1 MVEYVCLIFM
11 ILTSISQKRFVS
23 VEKSQKNISY
33 ATNYERNN
41 HAKVSHD
48 KLLIISN
55 SPHELYKF
63 NAEKLAKVTEQMYFC
78 I

>member
-11 ILTSISQKRFVS
+11 ILTSVSQKRFVS

-48 KLLIISN
+48 KLLIITIPPPANYINLMPKS
-55 SPHELYKF
+55 LQK
-63 NAEKLAKVTEQMYFC
+63 
-78 I
+78 

>member
-41 HAKVSHD
+41 HALNLTHYHADYQIFTPPRKNTH
-48 KLLIISN
+48 N
-55 SPHELYKF
+55 
-63 NAEKLAKVTEQMYFC
+63 
-78 I
+78 

>member
-1 MVEYVCLIFM
+1 MVEYVYLIFM
-11 ILTSISQKRFVS
+11 ILTSVSQKRFVS

-41 HAKVSHD
+41 HAKVSHN

-55 SPHELYKF
+55 LPPLRELYKF
-63 NAEKLAKVTEQMYFC
+63 NAKKLAKVTT
-78 I
+78 

>member
-11 ILTSISQKRFVS
+11 ILTSVSQKRFVS
-23 VEKSQKNISY
+23 VEKSQKNVRS
-33 ATNYERNN
+33 ATDYERNN

-55 SPHELYKF
+55 PPPTNYINLMPKSLQK
-63 NAEKLAKVTEQMYFC
+63 
-78 I
+78 

>member
-33 ATNYERNN
+33 AASYGRNN
-41 HAKVSHD
+41 HTFFSHIIILITRYLPPPKV
-48 KLLIISN
+48 KVETQF
-55 SPHELYKF
+55 SP
-63 NAEKLAKVTEQMYFC
+63 A
-78 I
+78 

>member
-1 MVEYVCLIFM
+1 MVEYVCLIFL

-41 HAKVSHD
+41 HALNFTHYRADYQIFTPPPEKYTQLMS
-48 KLLIISN
+48 IS
-55 SPHELYKF
+55 LQK
-63 NAEKLAKVTEQMYFC
+63 
-78 I
+78 